1 MKYETFEQ
9 WWKINNKNIDLK
21 SIKSSCEKAYRDGF
35 DVGIN
40 TVLEMKKK
48 LTK

>member
-1 MKYETFEQ
+1 MKYESFEQ
-9 WWKINNKNIDLK
+9 WWEINNKNIDLK
-21 SIKSSCEKAYRDGF
+21 SIKASWEKAYRDGV

-40 TVLEMKKK
+40 TVLDMRKK

>member
-1 MKYETFEQ
+1 MKYESFEQ
-9 WWKINNKNIDLK
+9 WWEINNKNIDLNG
-21 SIKSSCEKAYRDGF
+21 IKMLCEKAYRDGV

-40 TVLEMKKK
+40 TVLDMRKK